1 MEKGPRRFVRLLY
14 RNLFVFRLI
23 AWWRANSDRQ
33 THIRAQLTTDDGEE
47 MLLIIF
53 LFPLT

>member
-1 MEKGPRRFVRLLY
+1 MTKGPGQFVRLL
-14 RNLFVFRLI
+14 RSFVFRLI

-33 THIRAQLTTDDGEE
+33 THIRAQLTTGDGEE